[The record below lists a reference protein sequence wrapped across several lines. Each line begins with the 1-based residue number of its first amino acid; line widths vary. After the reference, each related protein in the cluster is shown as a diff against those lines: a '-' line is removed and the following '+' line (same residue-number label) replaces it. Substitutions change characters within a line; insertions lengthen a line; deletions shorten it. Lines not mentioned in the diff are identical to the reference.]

1 MENEKKNLQTAQ
13 MESNEKDIVV
23 KNINDELSEREKQL
37 SKLQGEKEAMKSEIR
52 QLKSRVESLTLKSED
67 EVMRLEMEHYKS
79 KIMCIICSG
88 DREREVGLKTCPH
101 LFCRKCIDDTQNSR
115 NRKCPSCGIK
125 FTKTD
130 IHEIK
135 WNWFMLNKVIMAIL
149 FFLVWS
155 CAVGSSLLLDLC
167 IHVLGRGEEVDDGGN
182 VIFFYYKVW
191 IIKSVL
197 IWMCE
202 SVELTPSLFSS
213 VNFTLGASSPL
224 ILLS

>member
-135 WNWFMLNKVIMAIL
+135 WN
-149 FFLVWS
+149 
-155 CAVGSSLLLDLC
+155 
-167 IHVLGRGEEVDDGGN
+167 
-182 VIFFYYKVW
+182 
-191 IIKSVL
+191 
-197 IWMCE
+197 
-202 SVELTPSLFSS
+202 
-213 VNFTLGASSPL
+213 
-224 ILLS
+224 